1 MPCSFACILANQ
13 IYGLWLCVLFSCAA
27 VAEDAATTTP
37 GFAETNAV
45 TNIHLAH
52 EFVVAR
58 SRTPAFVLHR
68 NERKMVCDPSLR
80 PVTGVCFYVFKSTL
94 LLTHTPKC
102 ERARA
107 SYAHTTHRH
116 QCMKTL
122 FVKRNST
129 RIKSHFIFV
138 ITMIFVSALLLH
150 TELNGKTLNECAR
163 GIIESL

>member
-52 EFVVAR
+52 EFVVER

-94 LLTHTPKC
+94 LLTHTPKY
-102 ERARA
+102 ERVVRTHNTPT
-107 SYAHTTHRH
+107 SMYENIIREKEQHTDQVTFYF
-116 QCMKTL
+116 C
-122 FVKRNST
+122 NYND
-129 RIKSHFIFV
+129 
-138 ITMIFVSALLLH
+138 LH
-150 TELNGKTLNECAR
+150 ECAFIAYR
-163 GIIESL
+163 IEWQNT